1 MNHFPIMQDANMCIK
16 LCALEL
22 VNVYPLRGEH
32 FLVGNILEHYGTRV
46 QELANLLNVS
56 LVIELHT
63 TCCFSLSFIGMDV
76 RVVQG

>member
-1 MNHFPIMQDANMCIK
+1 MQDANMCIK
-16 LCALEL
+16 LCALKL

-32 FLVGNILEHYGTRV
+32 FLVGNILEHYGTGV
-46 QELANLLNVS
+46 QELANVS

-63 TCCFSLSFIGMDV
+63 TCFSLIFIGMDV